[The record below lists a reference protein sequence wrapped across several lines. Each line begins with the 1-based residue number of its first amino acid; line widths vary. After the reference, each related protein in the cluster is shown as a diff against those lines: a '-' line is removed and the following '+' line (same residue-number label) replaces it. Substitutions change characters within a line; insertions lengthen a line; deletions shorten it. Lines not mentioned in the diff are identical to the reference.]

1 MPKRGF
7 SLRAFISL
15 FMFLDFIFIALTGI
29 ILYIAPPGR
38 ISYWINWKLAG
49 IDKTGLQTVHT
60 VFAFLFIIAGIF
72 HVYYNWTVFWNYI
85 ISKARG
91 TLNRKFEMLVS
102 VIITFTVLAGS
113 IAAIP
118 PFSTIMKWGDIL
130 KDSWHSEAEE
140 PPIPHAELMNVQE
153 IAEKTG
159 ISVETATTR
168 LRTAGIKIMGAE
180 QRIAGIAKKNDM
192 SARKVFMVITGQEQ

>member
-7 SLRAFISL
+7 SFRAFISL

-38 ISYWINWKLAG
+38 IAYWINWKLAG

-60 VFAFLFIIAGIF
+60 VFALLFIIATVF
-72 HVYYNWTVFWNYI
+72 HVYYNWAVFWNYI
-85 ISKARG
+85 ISKARSV
-91 TLNRKFEMLVS
+91 LNRKAEMLVS
-102 VIITFTVLAGS
+102 ITITLIVLIGS

-118 PFSTIMKWGDIL
+118 PFSTIMEWGDIL

-153 IAEKTG
+153 IADKTG
-159 ISVETATTR
+159 VPLETAITR
-168 LRTAGIKIMGAE
+168 LRTAGIKIKRTG
-180 QRIAGIAKKNDM
+180 QRIAGIAKKNNI
-192 SARKVFMVITGQEQ
+192 SARKVFMIITGKEQ

>member
-1 MPKRGF
+1 MPKSGF

-38 ISYWINWKLAG
+38 IAYWVNWKLAG

-60 VFAFLFIIAGIF
+60 VFAFFFIIATIF
-72 HVYYNWTVFWNYI
+72 HIYYNWTVFCNYI

-91 TLNRKFEMLVS
+91 TLNRKVEILVS
-102 VIITFTVLAGS
+102 VTITLIVLIGS

-130 KDSWHSEAEE
+130 KDSWHSEAEK

-153 IAEKTG
+153 ISEKTG
-159 ISVETATTR
+159 VPLETAMTR
-168 LRTAGIKIMGAE
+168 LTAAGIKIKRAE

-192 SARKVFMVITGQEQ
+192 SARKVFMVIMGKEQ